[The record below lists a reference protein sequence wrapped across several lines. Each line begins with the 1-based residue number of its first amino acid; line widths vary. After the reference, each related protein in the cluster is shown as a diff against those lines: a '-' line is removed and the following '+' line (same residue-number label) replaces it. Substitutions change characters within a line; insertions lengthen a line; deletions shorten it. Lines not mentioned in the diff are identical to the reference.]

1 MASDRR
7 PTSGAPRR
15 GPARPASRPPVDRE
29 QAAEDVRRFAELV
42 KAQQAKT
49 RKDQADARQRA
60 ADEKRRVDDAAAA
73 ERRAGDAQSAKDG
86 AARRLRDVRARGT
99 AAQVAEAEEAYKAA
113 LAEQITV
120 EQGER
125 PSWAPAP
132 PVVEPDTVSDEPTAD
147 EGAAG
152 APATDEPT
160 TDEPTTDEGAAGDRP
175 AGDDLAH
182 DVPTSVAN
190 ITNE

>member
-7 PTSGAPRR
+7 PTTGAPRR
-15 GPARPASRPPVDRE
+15 GPSRPATRPPIDSE

-60 ADEKRRVDDAAAA
+60 VDEKRRVDDAAAA
-73 ERRAGDAQSAKDG
+73 ERRAGDAQSAKDA

-132 PVVEPDTVSDEPTAD
+132 PIIEPDAASDGPATDGPATDGPASDEAAAD
-147 EGAAG
+147 EGG
-152 APATDEPT
+152 AD
-160 TDEPTTDEGAAGDRP
+160 DRP

-182 DVPTSVAN
+182 HVPASAAN